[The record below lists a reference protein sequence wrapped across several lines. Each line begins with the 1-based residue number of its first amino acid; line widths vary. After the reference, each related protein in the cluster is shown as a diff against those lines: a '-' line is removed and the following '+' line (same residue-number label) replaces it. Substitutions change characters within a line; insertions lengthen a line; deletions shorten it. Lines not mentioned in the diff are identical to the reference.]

1 MNFGAAIGLSP
12 ARGLRKSSAG
22 RSPPAVFNYD
32 TRLTRSVFFNAP
44 RGEKWRRTK
53 HLELGVKEPASIQE
67 FSHRIESR
75 PRQKQGSLWVICPSE
90 RAANVRIHFLISSLL
105 NCGSFRR
112 THYYTIFC
120 RVPFRSCGDQHRS
133 FYCRLSEKRRVKEE
147 ERRGGNR
154 ILALRL
160 NGLHWSFPLPSG
172 HSDAVGRIVA

>member
-12 ARGLRKSSAG
+12 ARGIKKEFGRGRPLPSSCFQLRH
-22 RSPPAVFNYD
+22 
-32 TRLTRSVFFNAP
+32 SVRFFNAP

-67 FSHRIESR
+67 FRHRIESR
-75 PRQKQGSLWVICPSE
+75 PGQKQGSLWVICPSE
-90 RAANVRIHFLISSLL
+90 RAANVRIHFLLSSLL

-120 RVPFRSCGDQHRS
+120 RVPFRSCVGRQRS